1 MTAFTVAGRGVYLEA
16 AATLVVADTH
26 IGRDESSAVSLP
38 LGAATDMRERFD
50 RLLARF
56 DPETVV
62 IAGDV
67 VHTFGRVSDHSR
79 ETLEALEST
88 CEDAGAE
95 LVLVAG
101 NHDVGLANAWDGPLH
116 DAYVLA
122 DDGTSSHTVVCHGHE
137 LPTTTADRYLF
148 GHVHPTIVLEGAR
161 HPCVLHGRGCFRG
174 ADVVCLPAFTR
185 LASGVVVNELTTE
198 AFTSP
203 LLTDA
208 DALEPI
214 VFDNDADE
222 PLRFPPLGELRP
234 FL

>member
-1 MTAFTVAGRGVYLEA
+1 VTAFTVAGRGVYLEA

-101 NHDVGLANAWDGPLH
+101 NHDVGLANAWDGLLH
-116 DAYVLA
+116 DEYVLTE
-122 DDGTSSHTVVCHGHE
+122 DEPNSHTVVCHGHE

-148 GHVHPTIVLEGAR
+148 GHIHPTIVLEGAR
-161 HPCVLHGRGCFRG
+161 HPCVLYGEGCFRG
-174 ADVVCLPAFTR
+174 ADVLCLPTFTR
-185 LASGVVVNELTTE
+185 LASGVVVNELTAE

-203 LLTDA
+203 LVTDT
-208 DALEPI
+208 DVLEPI
-214 VFDNDADE
+214 VFDDDAGE
-222 PLRFPPLGELRP
+222 SLRFPPLGELRP
-234 FL
+234 LL

>member
-1 MTAFTVAGRGVYLEA
+1 MTAFTVAERGVYLEA

-26 IGRDESSAVSLP
+26 LGRDESSAVSLP
-38 LGAATDMRERFD
+38 LGAAADVRERLGG
-50 RLLARF
+50 LLTRF
-56 DPETVV
+56 TPETVV

-67 VHTFGRVSDHSR
+67 VHTFGRVSAHSR

-101 NHDVGLANAWDGPLH
+101 NHDVGLATAWDGPLH
-116 DAYVLA
+116 DEYVLTG
-122 DDGTSSHTVVCHGHE
+122 DEPNSHTVVCHGHE

-161 HPCVLHGRGCFRG
+161 HPCVLHGRGCFRD

-185 LASGVVVNELTTE
+185 LASGVVVNDLHAE

-208 DALEPI
+208 DTLEPI
-214 VFDNDADE
+214 VFDDDAGE

-234 FL
+234 LL

>member
-1 MTAFTVAGRGVYLEA
+1 VTDITVTGRGVYLKT
-16 AATLVVADTH
+16 AATLVIADTH

-38 LGAATDMRERFD
+38 LGAATDMRERLD

-79 ETLEALEST
+79 ETLEALETT
-88 CEDAGAE
+88 CADAGAE

-137 LPTTTADRYLF
+137 LPTTTADSYLI

-161 HPCVLHGRGCFRG
+161 HPCVLHGRACFRG

-185 LASGVVVNELTTE
+185 LASGIVVNDLTAE
-198 AFTSP
+198 AFGSP
-203 LLTDA
+203 LVTDA

-214 VFDNDADE
+214 VFDDDAGE
-222 PLRFPPLGELRP
+222 SLRFPPLGDLRP
-234 FL
+234 LL